1 MEKAY
6 LGIEVGAR
14 TGTFELTF
22 LGTRGEIKIR
32 SRWHRRHSSLLI
44 RHNGARIMIDCGADW
59 VRQLPAIAPTAIV
72 LTHAHPDHAWGLA
85 QGAPCPVYATKDT
98 LDLLRA
104 FPIHDRREIPS
115 GKSIIIG
122 GVRFKAYP
130 VLHSIRAPA
139 VGYCVSN
146 KRRSFFYL
154 PDVAWLPDASH
165 ALHGIDVYIGDAATI
180 KRPLI
185 RRRAG
190 TMFGHTAVVT
200 QLRWCQKA
208 NVSQAIFTHC
218 GSEVVGGDAR
228 RLNALVRRLGHER
241 GIDARLACD
250 GCRLSF
256 SEGGPAQLG
265 QRMKRHAK
273 VERRM

>member
-1 MEKAY
+1 
-6 LGIEVGAR
+6 
-14 TGTFELTF
+14 
-22 LGTRGEIKIR
+22 
-32 SRWHRRHSSLLI
+32 
-44 RHNGARIMIDCGADW
+44 MIDCGADW
-59 VRQLPAIAPTAIV
+59 IRQLPAIAPTAIV

-85 QGAPCPVYATKDT
+85 EGAPCPVYATKDT
-98 LDLLRA
+98 LDLLHA
-104 FPIHDRREIPS
+104 FPIRAWREIPL
-115 GKSIIIG
+115 GKSVIIG
-122 GVRFKAYP
+122 SVSFKAYP

-139 VGYCVSN
+139 VGYRVSA

-165 ALHGIDVYIGDAATI
+165 ALRRIEVYIGDGAII

-190 TMFGHTAVVT
+190 IPFGHTAVAT

-208 NVSQAIFTHC
+208 HVSQAIFTHC
-218 GSEVVGGDAR
+218 GSEVVGGDER

-241 GIDARLACD
+241 DIDARLACD

-256 SEGGPAQLG
+256 PEGRPAQLC
-265 QRMKRHAK
+265 QRT
-273 VERRM
+273 RRRA